1 MAIVTIPFDFDQ
13 LQEPYAVVPICI
25 EDTDRDGFLIDS
37 GWFSAVV
44 PVANPL
50 RTLASRVLDDIW
62 RVSELTEESV
72 HALWYKHRH
81 NLGCS
86 PSARILAHAKWTAK
100 DLRAGG
106 RNSRRGVD
114 VELLDSVRRKLYV
127 AHDLQRH
134 VEALEI
140 REALARHF
148 QAKGV
153 PHIDLMLDMWLHG
166 NNWVEIADRIGK
178 APKAATR
185 DFGRW
190 FSRGL
195 RGLNLR

>member
-1 MAIVTIPFDFDQ
+1 
-13 LQEPYAVVPICI
+13 
-25 EDTDRDGFLIDS
+25 
-37 GWFSAVV
+37 
-44 PVANPL
+44 VANPL

-62 RVSELTEESV
+62 RVSELTEASV

-106 RNSRRGVD
+106 RNPRRGVD

-148 QAKGV
+148 HAKGV
-153 PHIDLMLDMWLHG
+153 PHIDLMLDMWLYG

-178 APKAATR
+178 TPKAATR

-190 FSRGL
+190 LKKAL
-195 RGLNLR
+195 RHLDLS